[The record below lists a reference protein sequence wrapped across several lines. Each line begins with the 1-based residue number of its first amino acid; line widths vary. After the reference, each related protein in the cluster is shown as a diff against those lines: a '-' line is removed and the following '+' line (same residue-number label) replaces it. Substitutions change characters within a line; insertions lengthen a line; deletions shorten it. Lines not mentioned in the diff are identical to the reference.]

1 MAKKK
6 ICFVVAAPTSAD
18 GFLTEQIIL
27 LRREYDV
34 YLAANGEYGD
44 QWKNVDINDFYSFP
58 IMRKISLWKDIKAV
72 VALTRYFRTMEFDA
86 VHSITPKAGL
96 ICALAS
102 FFANIKHRSHTFTGQ
117 VWATRKGLMRKLL
130 KSLDWVTAHLDN
142 HIFTDG
148 EGQRQFLISEGVVS
162 EKKSCVLAKGSICGI
177 RTDRFVPSQEM
188 RSAKRK
194 ELGIKDD
201 QVVFI
206 FIGRLNRDKG
216 CYELLSAF
224 NSLVKDCPKAY
235 LLMFGGDE
243 EGISPTFPNYSNL
256 KDKENFYYYGISSEI
271 YNMLQAGDVF
281 VLPTYRE
288 GFGVSV
294 IEAQALAL
302 PVITSDAY
310 GVVDAS
316 VENITGLRHPVGD
329 AAALENCMRKLY
341 ENPDL
346 RKDLGQ
352 KGRERILSDFRSE
365 VVANAW
371 LDFYHKLLNEP
382 KDNGNN
388 KRIP

>member
-1 MAKKK
+1 
-6 ICFVVAAPTSAD
+6 
-18 GFLTEQIIL
+18 
-27 LRREYDV
+27 
-34 YLAANGEYGD
+34 
-44 QWKNVDINDFYSFP
+44 
-58 IMRKISLWKDIKAV
+58 
-72 VALTRYFRTMEFDA
+72 
-86 VHSITPKAGL
+86 
-96 ICALAS
+96 
-102 FFANIKHRSHTFTGQ
+102 
-117 VWATRKGLMRKLL
+117 
-130 KSLDWVTAHLDN
+130 
-142 HIFTDG
+142 
-148 EGQRQFLISEGVVS
+148 
-162 EKKSCVLAKGSICGI
+162 
-177 RTDRFVPSQEM
+177 
-188 RSAKRK
+188 
-194 ELGIKDD
+194 
-201 QVVFI
+201 
-206 FIGRLNRDKG
+206 
-216 CYELLSAF
+216 
-224 NSLVKDCPKAY
+224 
-235 LLMFGGDE
+235 MFGRDE

-256 KDKENFYYYGISSEI
+256 KDKENFYYYGFSSEI
-271 YNMLQAGDVF
+271 YNMLQVGDVF

-371 LDFYHKLLNEP
+371 LDLYHKLLNEP